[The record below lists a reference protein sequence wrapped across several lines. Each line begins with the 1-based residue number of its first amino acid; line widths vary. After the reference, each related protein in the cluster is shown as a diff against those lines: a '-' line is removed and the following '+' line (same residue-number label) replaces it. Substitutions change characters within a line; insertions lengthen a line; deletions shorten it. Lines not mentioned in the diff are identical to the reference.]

1 MNLGKFKNSKEENFD
16 NFKQEDLK
24 QSQNNLLNSRISIH
38 KKQEKFDNFNPEAL
52 KQFQKEAI
60 WIKEFNIARQRRF
73 GKFQS
78 EQVIW
83 LKGLKEEN
91 SS

>member
-38 KKQEKFDNFNPEAL
+38 KKQEKFDNFNP
-52 KQFQKEAI
+52 KH
-60 WIKEFNIARQRRF
+60 
-73 GKFQS
+73 
-78 EQVIW
+78 
-83 LKGLKEEN
+83 
-91 SS
+91 